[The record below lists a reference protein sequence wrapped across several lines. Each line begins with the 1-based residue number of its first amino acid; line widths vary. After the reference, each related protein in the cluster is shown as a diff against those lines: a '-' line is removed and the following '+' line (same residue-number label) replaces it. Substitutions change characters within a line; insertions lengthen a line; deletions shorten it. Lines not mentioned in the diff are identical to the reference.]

1 MNIIVAFWRIQTL
14 PCHWDDWT
22 IDRKI
27 AGYREKAIRVLCRM
41 DSERR
46 RLGWPDAKMIFLAPE
61 HLFRGS
67 SARMA
72 MPEADKKQVIAA
84 VTRLS
89 SNHRDALIVPGTVVW
104 LSESKFAKV
113 FRRKFEARNSAFVF
127 VNGSV
132 VFEYNKHSDA
142 GELLDAERADAKF
155 RAGKK
160 LGVFECWGLSFGI
173 EICYDHSNAVLY
185 EQLREKNRPGVDIHL
200 ILSSTVSNKP
210 GKVAARSGGLLVHA
224 DGQDDRDSHTPQ
236 PGHTPAKTGIWE
248 VNELDRPRGG
258 GNVADPAFKQ
268 ANRGM
273 FIDLQRR
280 NSISRARPTAPVP
293 VVFQGFDDDVSV
305 YHVTAGP

>member
-1 MNIIVAFWRIQTL
+1 MHLLVAFWRIQTL

-27 AGYREKAIRVLCRM
+27 AGYRDKAIRVLCRM

-46 RLGWPDAKMIFLAPE
+46 RLGWPNAKMIFLAPE
-61 HLFRGS
+61 HLFRCS
-67 SARMA
+67 STRMA

-89 SNHRDALIVPGTVVW
+89 SNHPDALIVPGTVVW
-104 LSESKFAKV
+104 LSESVFASL

-142 GELLDAERADAKF
+142 GELLDVEKANAKF

-160 LGVFECWGLSFGI
+160 LGAFECWGLNFGV
-173 EICYDHSNAVLY
+173 EICYDHSNAVLF
-185 EQLREKNRPGVDIHL
+185 EQLQAQGKAGVDVHL

-224 DGQDDRDSHTPQ
+224 DGQDNRDSHTPQ
-236 PGHTPAKTGIWE
+236 PGTTPAKTGIWE
-248 VNELDRPRGG
+248 VTELDRPRGG
-258 GNVADPAFKQ
+258 GHLADPEFKRT
-268 ANRGM
+268 NRGM
-273 FIDLQRR
+273 FMDLQRR
-280 NSISRARPTAPVP
+280 NSMTRAQPLAPAP

-305 YHVTAGP
+305 YHVSAGP